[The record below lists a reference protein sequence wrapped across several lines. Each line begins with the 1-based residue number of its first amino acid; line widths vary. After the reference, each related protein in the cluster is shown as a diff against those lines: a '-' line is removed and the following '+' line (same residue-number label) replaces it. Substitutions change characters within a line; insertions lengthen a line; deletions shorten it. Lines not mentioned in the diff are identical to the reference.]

1 MLRSVLI
8 LCCATKEKLVN
19 SKQNESQNDVRL
31 CAMSRPQLIVC
42 SGEDLFA
49 SFFPPEQERRLSRLF
64 RWSRDGARTVTP
76 GLKRKL
82 TTADALITTWDSPR
96 FSGELLQSAPKLR
109 IISHCGGEVKSR
121 FALSLFD
128 DLTVTAAPKPMARAT
143 AELGAAL
150 LIYSARNLDFYRDK
164 MRQRSNR
171 IYDDLHLHGST
182 ESMVGRDVAMIG
194 FGRIGRAL
202 VDLMRGFDLQWLVYD
217 PYVPESLARQYPVH
231 FASLDSLLRHA
242 HLLVLTAALTE
253 KTRGLLSRDRLA
265 RLPNGSVVIN
275 IARGGLIDLAAL
287 TSEVRSGRLRCA
299 LDVTDPLEP
308 LPIGHSLR
316 GLPGAIMTPH
326 IAASNRRVRH
336 EIADMVM
343 NDLEQ
348 FFLGHGV
355 ENRVTRAML
364 DRMT

>member
-1 MLRSVLI
+1 MNRK
-8 LCCATKEKLVN
+8 TN
-19 SKQNESQNDVRL
+19 VRL
-31 CAMSRPQLIVC
+31 CGMPRPQLIVC
-42 SGEDLFA
+42 AGEDLFA
-49 SFFPPEQERRLSRLF
+49 SFFRPEQQRRLSRLF
-64 RWSRDGARTVTP
+64 RWSRDGARTLTP
-76 GLKRKL
+76 GLRRKL
-82 TTADALITTWDSPR
+82 ATADALITTWNSPR
-96 FSGELLQSAPKLR
+96 FLGDLPRLAPKLR

-121 FALSLFD
+121 FRLSLFD
-128 DLTVTAAPKPMARAT
+128 DLTITAAPKPMARAT

-150 LIYSARNLDFYRDK
+150 LVYSARNLDFYRDK

-171 IYDDLHLHGST
+171 IYDELHLHGST
-182 ESMVGRDVAMIG
+182 ESMVGREVAMIG

-217 PYVPESLARQYPVH
+217 PYVPRSLARQYPVR
-231 FASLDSLLRHA
+231 FTNLDSLLRHA
-242 HLLVLTAALTE
+242 HLLVLTAALTD

-265 RLPNGSVVIN
+265 RLPDGSVVIN

-287 TSEVRSGRLRCA
+287 TNELRSGRLRCA

-308 LPIGHSLR
+308 LPIGHPLR
-316 GLPGAIMTPH
+316 TLPGAIVTPH

-336 EIADMVM
+336 DIADTVM

-348 FFLGHGV
+348 FFTGHGV